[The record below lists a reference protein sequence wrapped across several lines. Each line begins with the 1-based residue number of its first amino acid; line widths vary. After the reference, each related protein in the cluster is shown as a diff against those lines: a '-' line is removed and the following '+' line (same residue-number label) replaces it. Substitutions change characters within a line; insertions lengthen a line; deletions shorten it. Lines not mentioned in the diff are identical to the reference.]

1 MLSDFFETRLRE
13 ALQPLLGPLDDN
25 LFSGIQTFFE
35 WVDLHGGNCLFR
47 QGDPGD
53 SMYVL
58 ASGRL
63 RVLRK
68 QANGRGTSIAE
79 ISAGETVGEMA
90 LITGEPRNSDIVA
103 MRDSVLARI
112 SLTDFKRL
120 TAIYPQALLQV
131 SKSIIG
137 RLREERPTNRHK
149 KHLINICVLP
159 ISDSAAT
166 AAFTEQL
173 REALSEHGKV
183 VCLNSAY
190 VDSQL
195 DAPGIAQC
203 PRSAYV
209 QHRRV
214 ASWLEQQESQHRFV
228 LYVPD
233 SYDSEWTFRCLRQ
246 ADEILLVGD
255 VGYSPHL
262 HALEKDYLQNRDQ
275 QLAAGQ
281 TLVLLHPPQTNA
293 PVGTAEWLE
302 PRTLNFHHHLRQG
315 SGADFARLAR
325 FLSGKAVGLVLS
337 GGAAKGFAHI
347 GVVRALE
354 EAGIAVDMVGGTSI
368 GAIMGA
374 LVARGWDGETMRAR
388 CREVFKKS
396 PTDLNLVP
404 RVSIFKGRKLDS
416 MLQEHFG
423 KLKIEDC
430 WLNFFCVSCNLTR
443 NLPHIHRKGSL
454 CTALRASISIPGV
467 FPPAEFENELYVDGG
482 VFDNMPVEEMSRLGA
497 GTIIAVDLQMH
508 RQEDISDTDVYRKR
522 KLPNLLFVVMESSML
537 SGRYHAQEHRKMVDY
552 YFNPPLQSVSL
563 IDWAKFDLIEQTG
576 YLHAK
581 KVLAAIESD
590 VVEAPI

>member
-1 MLSDFFETRLRE
+1 
-13 ALQPLLGPLDDN
+13 
-25 LFSGIQTFFE
+25 
-35 WVDLHGGNCLFR
+35 
-47 QGDPGD
+47 
-53 SMYVL
+53 
-58 ASGRL
+58 
-63 RVLRK
+63 
-68 QANGRGTSIAE
+68 
-79 ISAGETVGEMA
+79 
-90 LITGEPRNSDIVA
+90 
-103 MRDSVLARI
+103 
-112 SLTDFKRL
+112 
-120 TAIYPQALLQV
+120 
-131 SKSIIG
+131 
-137 RLREERPTNRHK
+137 
-149 KHLINICVLP
+149 
-159 ISDSAAT
+159 
-166 AAFTEQL
+166 
-173 REALSEHGKV
+173 
-183 VCLNSAY
+183 
-190 VDSQL
+190 
-195 DAPGIAQC
+195 
-203 PRSAYV
+203 
-209 QHRRV
+209 
-214 ASWLEQQESQHRFV
+214 
-228 LYVPD
+228 
-233 SYDSEWTFRCLRQ
+233 
-246 ADEILLVGD
+246 
-255 VGYSPHL
+255 
-262 HALEKDYLQNRDQ
+262 
-275 QLAAGQ
+275 
-281 TLVLLHPPQTNA
+281 
-293 PVGTAEWLE
+293 
-302 PRTLNFHHHLRQG
+302 
-315 SGADFARLAR
+315 
-325 FLSGKAVGLVLS
+325 
-337 GGAAKGFAHI
+337 
-347 GVVRALE
+347 
-354 EAGIAVDMVGGTSI
+354 
-368 GAIMGA
+368 MGA